1 MAVKRATDEL
11 VVLVDERDQEVGV
24 GEKLRVHCEGR
35 LHRAFS
41 VFLFNAAGEL
51 LLQQRALGK
60 YHSGG
65 LWSNTCCSH
74 PRPGELIAKAAASRL
89 EEEMGISCPLWRAFD
104 FVYQARVGE
113 GLCEFEFDHVFV
125 GHYDGEVFP
134 NAAEVMAYT
143 WMPVADL
150 KADLRLSPESYTPWL
165 AIALERAVEHARL
178 SAAALS
184 LADQ

>member
-1 MAVKRATDEL
+1 MSVKRETDDL
-11 VVLVDERDQEVGV
+11 VVLVDERDREVGV
-24 GEKLRVHCEGR
+24 GEKLRVHREAR

-65 LWSNTCCSH
+65 RWSNTCCSH
-74 PRPGELIAKAAASRL
+74 PRPDELIVEAAANRL
-89 EEEMGISCPLWRAFD
+89 EEEMGISCPLWRAFE

-134 NAAEVMAYT
+134 NAAEVMAYK
-143 WMPVADL
+143 WVSIADL
-150 KADLRLSPESYTPWL
+150 KADLCLSSESYTPWL
-165 AIALERAVEHARL
+165 AIALERAVEHSRL